1 MNIFSDFTD
10 MIYPPRCHICG
21 SFLLDK
27 AGQVPHFCEACLNS
41 FPGISHPFCPI
52 CRVPFGSL
60 SEEDHLC
67 ETCLRKRPYFKYLG
81 APYLY
86 KGRIMEAVH
95 QFKYEGKT
103 HLSISLGSIMASFTE
118 EWLNDND
125 MEDLLLIPVPLHPK
139 RLRERKFNQSLLLAR
154 SIMKSIDL
162 ELDFLSLRRIKYTI
176 PQIGLNNKDRKK
188 NVRGAFKI
196 VGEKSL
202 KDRNVVLV
210 DDVATTGS
218 TLNEC
223 ARVLKK
229 AGCKNVLCLVLART
243 SAY

>member
-1 MNIFSDFTD
+1 MNIFSDFID

-21 SFLLDK
+21 SFLVDK
-27 AGQVPHFCEACLNS
+27 TGKAAHFCEACLNS
-41 FPGISHPFCPI
+41 FSKIGHPFCPI

-60 SEEDHLC
+60 SGEDHLC
-67 ETCLRKRPYFKYLG
+67 ETCIRKRPYFKEMR

-86 KGRIMEAVH
+86 QGGIMEAIH
-95 QFKYEGKT
+95 QFKYHSKT
-103 HLSISLGSIMASFTE
+103 HLSISLGSILASFAL
-118 EWLNDND
+118 EWLNDIN
-125 MEDLLLIPVPLHPK
+125 DLLLMPVPLHPK

-154 SIMKSIDL
+154 SITKNLNID
-162 ELDFLSLRRIKYTI
+162 LDFLSLRRIRYTI

-188 NVRGAFKI
+188 NVRGAFGF
-196 VGEKSL
+196 VGKKSL
-202 KDRNVVLV
+202 KDRNVILV

-229 AGCKNVLCLVLART
+229 AGCRNVFCLVLART
-243 SAY
+243 SGY